1 MPEFHTDNHQH
12 QHHQHNP
19 SGLMH
24 SAPDNDRSRDVNILR
39 AISDGRSSNSKA
51 IREDRRHNLHP
62 KGLGYRRH
70 SAVVNGVEM
79 KSDGQYSLRDPRQAV
94 YSRASSRLGYPHS
107 HRVMKEH
114 TYSKRYQE
122 GCEKHPLFC
131 RVGTCSNLSPELLTP
146 VPSSASKTGGGKR
159 TTSSSSPLVTRGSTN
174 TTSPPASRGS
184 TNTSARESPAQR
196 DSTTS
201 QSDYTPP
208 VAPAGADQ
216 ERVAVTAKTQSS
228 STASE
233 CTTGPSSGM
242 SRSAPTD
249 ARESEASCNLP
260 QATVSG
266 EGGKNLRGAVKKDSD
281 AIQPKGEFPMEG
293 EPKETKVWGHDDD
306 KKSSVSSDTA
316 ICSLDGFHLDLDLEP
331 TSSSNSN
338 STCCSESEE
347 MAEEKGG
354 DSDMDVEG
362 DSGEEDGEDG
372 TMVDGTSE
380 QGSDGLA
387 KTEWTVSSP
396 EPGKMRFSR
405 LDNID
410 RSPESERV
418 HLKQITSNR
427 IQLRN
432 GRVLPPSS
440 LAFLPASPKL
450 VSPPQRAT
458 PQLDAVKSEA
468 PSTTSSQGPAQ
479 LRRSKRLAEVV
490 EECSHSKESS
500 GEPGGG
506 RDSILGP
513 SFEIQL
519 SDVESSDGSDFD
531 MPDFDLVPVKPS
543 SPVSPQHT
551 PPAENRSVRG
561 RKGRGRGRGGRR
573 GSKRGG
579 VHNYTRSE
587 GLSIHYLSLSL
598 CNGYLCDCVLVLTEA
613 GTRGNEGVQ
622 FYVHEPRTREE
633 EGICKS
639 ITTLSTFTLTP
650 CFSG

>member
-1 MPEFHTDNHQH
+1 MPLPPPSTPEDSGHSMPEFHTDNHYQ
-12 QHHQHNP
+12 HQHNP

-24 SAPDNDRSRDVNILR
+24 SAPDNDRSRDANILR

-62 KGLGYRRH
+62 KGLGYRQH
-70 SAVVNGVEM
+70 SAVNGVEM
-79 KSDGQYSLRDPRQAV
+79 KSDGQHSLRDPRQAV
-94 YSRASSRLGYPHS
+94 YSRASRRLGYPHS
-107 HRVMKEH
+107 HRVMMEH

-122 GCEKHPLFC
+122 GCEKLPLFC
-131 RVGTCSNLSPELLTP
+131 RVGTTCSNLSPELLTP

-159 TTSSSSPLVTRGSTN
+159 TTSSSSPLASGRSTN
-174 TTSPPASRGS
+174 TTSPLAGRGS
-184 TNTSARESPAQR
+184 ANTSPGESSAQR
-196 DSTTS
+196 DPTTS
-201 QSDYTPP
+201 QSDNTPP
-208 VAPAGADQ
+208 VIPAGAHQ
-216 ERVAVTAKTQSS
+216 GRVAMTAKTQSS
-228 STASE
+228 STANE
-233 CTTGPSSGM
+233 CTTRPSSGV

-249 ARESEASCNLP
+249 GRESVASCNLP
-260 QATVSG
+260 QPTLTG
-266 EGGKNLRGAVKKDSD
+266 ESVRREVKKDSD
-281 AIQPKGEFPMEG
+281 TIQPKEEFPMEG
-293 EPKETKVWGHDDD
+293 GMKETKVWGHDED

-354 DSDMDVEG
+354 DSNMDVEG

-372 TMVDGTSE
+372 AMEDGSSE
-380 QGSDGLA
+380 PGSDGLA

-440 LAFLPASPKL
+440 LAFLPAAPKPA
-450 VSPPQRAT
+450 SPPQRTA
-458 PQLDAVKSEA
+458 PQLDAVKSGA
-468 PSTTSSQGPAQ
+468 PSTTSSPGPAQ

-490 EECSHSKESS
+490 EECSQSKESS

-506 RDSILGP
+506 RDSFLDP
-513 SFEIQL
+513 SFEFQL

-543 SPVSPQHT
+543 PPVSPQHT
-551 PPAENRSVRG
+551 PPAENRSMRG
-561 RKGRGRGRGGRR
+561 RKGRGGRGRGSRR

-587 GLSIHYLSLSL
+587 GLSIHYLSL
-598 CNGYLCDCVLVLTEA
+598 CTGYWYDCVLV
-613 GTRGNEGVQ
+613 
-622 FYVHEPRTREE
+622 
-633 EGICKS
+633 
-639 ITTLSTFTLTP
+639 
-650 CFSG
+650 